1 MEEKKSKAAR
11 PTVRQMRAL
20 QAEIE
25 GHLEDKHHLVT
36 ELNGWRKDFLQLE
49 DKYKSLM
56 GIHSKEHIELDFLR
70 KEVVR
75 LREAL
80 DARNQ
85 SLDSLLRDKHDLEQ
99 KLEGIKSRGF
109 FARLFNR

>member
-1 MEEKKSKAAR
+1 MEEKKSTAAR

-56 GIHSKEHIELDFLR
+56 GIHSEEHIKLDFLR
-70 KEVVR
+70 KEVIR
-75 LREAL
+75 LRAAL
-80 DARNQ
+80 DTRKQ
-85 SLDSLLRDKHDLEQ
+85 DIDSLLMTKHDLEQ
-99 KLEGIKSRGF
+99 ELEGMKSRGF

>member
-1 MEEKKSKAAR
+1 MEEKKSKAVR
-11 PTVRQMRAL
+11 PSVRQMRAL

-25 GHLEDKHHLVT
+25 GRLEDKHHLVT

-56 GIHSKEHIELDFLR
+56 GIHSKEHLDLEFLR
-70 KEVVR
+70 KEVAR
-75 LREAL
+75 LRASL
-80 DARNQ
+80 DANKHDI
-85 SLDSLLRDKHDLEQ
+85 DSLLRTKHNLEQ
-99 KLEGIKSRGF
+99 KLEAINSRGF